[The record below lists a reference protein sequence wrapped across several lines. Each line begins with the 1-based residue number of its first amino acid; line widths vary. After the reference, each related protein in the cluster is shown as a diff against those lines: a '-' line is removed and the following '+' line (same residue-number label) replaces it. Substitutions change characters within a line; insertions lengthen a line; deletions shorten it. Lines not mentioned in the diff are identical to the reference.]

1 MSHLYRSGATA
12 RVQQRDQD
20 SISRA
25 HREFSTQSI
34 KQQQEHVTEQ
44 VRVFQEALGAFADKY
59 RTDINR
65 DPAFRHEF
73 LRMAR
78 NLGVDPLASSKGFWA
93 DKLGVGSFY
102 YDLSVQIVD
111 VCLSTREKNGGLLP
125 MKELLQRLAKSRE
138 ARLKLQRRLQG
149 ASTTVALEITEEDV
163 RRAISKLS
171 VLSSEYSIVTVA
183 SEYSIVTVGSSSTSS
198 SSSSSS
204 SFILSVPADLAAG
217 NDSATVL
224 QVAVTE
230 HGKGAGGRSSSF
242 LTIKGVIQTLG
253 WTHERSLR
261 ALETLLKDGLCW
273 LDDNDS
279 SDKIITNSKERRYY
293 ILSLWGFN

>member
-171 VLSSEYSIVTVA
+171 VLSSEYSIVTVGSA
-183 SEYSIVTVGSSSTSS
+183 STLS

-242 LTIKGVIQTLG
+242 LTIKGVIQTLC

>member
-1 MSHLYRSGATA
+1 M
-12 RVQQRDQD
+12 
-20 SISRA
+20 
-25 HREFSTQSI
+25 
-34 KQQQEHVTEQ
+34 TEQ

-59 RTDINR
+59 RADINR

-111 VCLSTREKNGGLLP
+111 ICLSTREKNGGLLP
-125 MKELLQRLAKSRE
+125 MKELLQRLAKTRE
-138 ARLKLQRRLQG
+138 ARLKLQRRIQG
-149 ASTTVALEITEEDV
+149 ASAAISLEITEEDV

-171 VLSSEYSIVTVA
+171 VLSSEYSII
-183 SEYSIVTVGSSSTSS
+183 SVGCSGPTTF
-198 SSSSSS
+198 SSSSS
-204 SFILSVPADLAAG
+204 SFVLSVPADLAAG

-230 HGKGAGGRSSSF
+230 HGKDAGGRSSSF
-242 LTIKGVIQTLG
+242 LTIKGVTQTLG
-253 WTHERSLR
+253 WTKERSLR
-261 ALETLLKDGLCW
+261 ALDTLLKDGLCW
-273 LDDNDS
+273 LDKNNDNT
-279 SDKIITNSKERRYY
+279 INNSESLMNEQRYY
-293 ILSLWGFN
+293 VLSLWGFN

>member
-59 RTDINR
+59 RADINR

-125 MKELLQRLAKSRE
+125 MKELLQRLAKTRE

-149 ASTTVALEITEEDV
+149 ASAAISLEITEEDV

-171 VLSSEYSIVTVA
+171 VLSSEYSII
-183 SEYSIVTVGSSSTSS
+183 SVGSSGPTSFS

-204 SFILSVPADLAAG
+204 SFVLSVPADLAAG

-224 QVAVTE
+224 QVAVIE
-230 HGKGAGGRSSSF
+230 HAKNAGGRSSSF
-242 LTIKGVIQTLG
+242 LTIKGVTQILG
-253 WTHERSLR
+253 WTKERSLR
-261 ALETLLKDGLCW
+261 ALDTLLKDGLCW
-273 LDDNDS
+273 LDDNNYNT
-279 SDKIITNSKERRYY
+279 INNSESLMNEQRYY
-293 ILSLWGFN
+293 VLSLWGFN

>member
-171 VLSSEYSIVTVA
+171 VLSSEYSIVTVGSA
-183 SEYSIVTVGSSSTSS
+183 STLS

-253 WTHERSLR
+253 WMHERSLR

-279 SDKIITNSKERRYY
+279 SGKIITNSKERRYY